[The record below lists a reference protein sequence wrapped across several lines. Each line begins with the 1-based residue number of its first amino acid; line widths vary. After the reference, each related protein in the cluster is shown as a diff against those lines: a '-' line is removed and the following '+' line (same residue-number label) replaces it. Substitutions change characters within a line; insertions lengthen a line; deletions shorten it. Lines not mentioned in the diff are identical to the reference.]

1 MQKRLF
7 IVSNRLPVTIE
18 TDQGKSTIRRSS
30 GGLISAVSGYLSHK
44 GKAEFTSSFWIGVP
58 GCNEK
63 TWSELY
69 IPENDYEFLPVFM
82 PSRVYDSYYNG
93 FSNSV
98 VWPLFH
104 YFPSYA
110 EYNTNY
116 FLNYTQAN
124 DIFAEAL
131 LKELREDDVVWIHDY
146 HLMPLAAILRE
157 RMPGLT
163 IGFFLH
169 IPFPSY
175 ELFRMLP
182 QKWQYKLLE
191 GLLGADLIGFH
202 TIDYASH
209 FLECTRILL
218 KLENDG
224 HYINYNNRKIKADI
238 FPISIDYQ
246 LFSESCNRPDVCS
259 KREELRKLLDGKK
272 LIFSV
277 DRLDY
282 TKGVSNRLRA
292 YELFLRRFPQHHG
305 KIVFNLVVIPSRDN
319 IFRYAERKR
328 MIDEFIGNLNS
339 KVGSISWQPVI
350 YRYTH
355 LEFDELCALYS
366 GCDIALIT
374 PLRDGMNLVSKE
386 FVACRKQQDGVL
398 ILSDMAGAAK
408 ELTDALI
415 INPNDVE
422 ELSEKIEEAV
432 LMPVEEQRTRMQHM
446 QKQVSR
452 YDINAWAG
460 DFFKQLYYIKSLQ
473 LEYETRFMDNP
484 TRVRMFFDFK
494 KAHNR
499 LLLLDYDGS
508 LTPFASTP
516 MEARPGSHLLD
527 ILDKLTE
534 DPANSI
540 YIISGRDERTLD
552 DWFADLKVN
561 LVAEHGASVR
571 LFGKPWKH
579 YGMQRAGWKEDI
591 APIMDHYI
599 ARSPRSFVEQK
610 KYSLAWHYRQSEPV
624 QGRLRARELMK
635 ELDNVAMGYD
645 LEVLD
650 GNKVVEVRNK
660 GVNKGV
666 ATERI
671 MSTAEYDFILAIG
684 DDKTDEDMFR
694 QLALEPHA
702 YTIKIGED
710 ASFAK
715 YHLHTPFMV
724 HSLLDSLNNLKD

>member
-224 HYINYNNRKIKADI
+224 HYIN
-238 FPISIDYQ
+238 
-246 LFSESCNRPDVCS
+246 
-259 KREELRKLLDGKK
+259 
-272 LIFSV
+272 
-277 DRLDY
+277 
-282 TKGVSNRLRA
+282 
-292 YELFLRRFPQHHG
+292 
-305 KIVFNLVVIPSRDN
+305 
-319 IFRYAERKR
+319 
-328 MIDEFIGNLNS
+328 
-339 KVGSISWQPVI
+339 
-350 YRYTH
+350 
-355 LEFDELCALYS
+355 
-366 GCDIALIT
+366 
-374 PLRDGMNLVSKE
+374 
-386 FVACRKQQDGVL
+386 
-398 ILSDMAGAAK
+398 
-408 ELTDALI
+408 
-415 INPNDVE
+415 
-422 ELSEKIEEAV
+422 
-432 LMPVEEQRTRMQHM
+432 
-446 QKQVSR
+446 
-452 YDINAWAG
+452 
-460 DFFKQLYYIKSLQ
+460 
-473 LEYETRFMDNP
+473 
-484 TRVRMFFDFK
+484 
-494 KAHNR
+494 
-499 LLLLDYDGS
+499 
-508 LTPFASTP
+508 
-516 MEARPGSHLLD
+516 
-527 ILDKLTE
+527 
-534 DPANSI
+534 
-540 YIISGRDERTLD
+540 
-552 DWFADLKVN
+552 
-561 LVAEHGASVR
+561 
-571 LFGKPWKH
+571 
-579 YGMQRAGWKEDI
+579 
-591 APIMDHYI
+591 
-599 ARSPRSFVEQK
+599 
-610 KYSLAWHYRQSEPV
+610 
-624 QGRLRARELMK
+624 
-635 ELDNVAMGYD
+635 
-645 LEVLD
+645 
-650 GNKVVEVRNK
+650 
-660 GVNKGV
+660 
-666 ATERI
+666 
-671 MSTAEYDFILAIG
+671 
-684 DDKTDEDMFR
+684 
-694 QLALEPHA
+694 
-702 YTIKIGED
+702 
-710 ASFAK
+710 
-715 YHLHTPFMV
+715 
-724 HSLLDSLNNLKD
+724 